1 MDFIIG
7 PTIHSQNHLL
17 NSCLKLNKMLKL
29 LALIITVI
37 CVVLNPIESNV
48 EELSLKEDVHI
59 SEQ

>member
-1 MDFIIG
+1 
-7 PTIHSQNHLL
+7 
-17 NSCLKLNKMLKL
+17 MLKL